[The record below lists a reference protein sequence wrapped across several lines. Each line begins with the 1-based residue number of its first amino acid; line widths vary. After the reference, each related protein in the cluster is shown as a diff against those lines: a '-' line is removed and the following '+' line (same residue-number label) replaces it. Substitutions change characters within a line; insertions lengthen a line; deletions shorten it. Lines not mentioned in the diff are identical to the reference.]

1 MLQCYVAEYIYFIRT
16 HPCTDLC
23 SSAPISRQPKQTK
36 LTQRHLN
43 RVTEPIHLGRLQ
55 ARTDLR
61 LAFLRIVLVGKV
73 DGLHTVVAVE
83 QIVVVVDVGEVGP
96 VGEEARVATR

>member
-1 MLQCYVAEYIYFIRT
+1 MQ
-16 HPCTDLC
+16 
-23 SSAPISRQPKQTK
+23 
-36 LTQRHLN
+36 LTQRHL
-43 RVTEPIHLGRLQ
+43 EGIALPLHLGRLQ

-61 LAFLRIVLVGKV
+61 LQFLRIVLVGKV

-96 VGEEARVATR
+96 VGEDASIALRRRGCYCGRRKCRCHREG